1 MGLHDIPNSY
11 QNYKMKN
18 LLLTV
23 FISTCI
29 CSCNQS
35 TKTVDTA
42 SNQDTTSTMYDVKTG
57 GSKLIQVDGR
67 YNVWTKKVGDGKIKV
82 LLLHGGP
89 GFTHDYFECFEDFLP
104 KEGIEFY
111 YYDQLGAG
119 NSDIPTDTSLW
130 NTPRFVEEVEQV
142 RKGLGLDNFY
152 LLGHSWGGMLAME
165 YLQKY
170 QSHVKAAVLSN
181 MTAGMKSYTSYTEQ
195 LKQQF
200 FTPQDL
206 KTYDSLDKLKLYDS
220 PQYQD
225 LLMNKL
231 YTQVLCRM
239 PVENWPEPLMRAFKK
254 PNLTIYKQMQGVDEF
269 HVTGNFKDW
278 EMWDRLPNIKVP
290 TLVIGGMKDEMNPD
304 DMKKE
309 GQLIPNSRTYLCP
322 NGSHMS
328 MYDDQQ
334 NYFSNLIAFLKDVED
349 NKFMPDKK
357 K

>member
-1 MGLHDIPNSY
+1 
-11 QNYKMKN
+11 MKN
-18 LLLTV
+18 LFLTI
-23 FISTCI
+23 FIATSI

-35 TKTVDTA
+35 PKTGDAA
-42 SNQDTTSTMYDVKTG
+42 SIQDTVSTSYEVKTG
-57 GSKLIQVDGR
+57 GCKMIQVDGK

-130 NTPRFVEEVEQV
+130 NTSRFVEEVEQV

-181 MTAGMKSYTSYTEQ
+181 MTAGMKSYTSYSEQ
-195 LKQQF
+195 LKQKLF
-200 FTPQDL
+200 APEDL

-220 PQYQD
+220 PEYQN
-225 LLMNKL
+225 LLMGKL
-231 YTQVLCRM
+231 YSQVVCRI
-239 PVENWPEPLMRAFKK
+239 PLENWPEPLMRAFKK
-254 PNLTIYKQMQGVDEF
+254 ANHTIYIQMQGVDEF
-269 HVTGNFKDW
+269 HVTGNFKNW

-290 TLVIGGMKDEMNPD
+290 TLVIAGMFDEMNPE

-322 NGSHMS
+322 NGSHLS
-328 MYDDQQ
+328 MYDDQK
-334 NYFSNLIAFLKDVED
+334 NYFKNLIAFLNDVED
-349 NKFMPDKK
+349 KKFTPDKK
-357 K
+357 Q

>member
-1 MGLHDIPNSY
+1 
-11 QNYKMKN
+11 MKN
-18 LLLTV
+18 LIITTLILT
-23 FISTCI
+23 SL

-35 TKTVDTA
+35 SETSDTVST
-42 SNQDTTSTMYDVKTG
+42 QDTISTNYEIKTG
-57 GSKLIQVDGR
+57 GSKMIQVDGK

-111 YYDQLGAG
+111 YYDQLGVG

-130 NTPRFVEEVEQV
+130 NIPRYVEEVEQV

-195 LKQQF
+195 LKQKL
-200 FTPQDL
+200 FTQQEL

-231 YTQVLCRM
+231 YTQVAYRK
-239 PVENWPEPLMRAFKK
+239 PVEEWAEPLMRAFKK
-254 PNLTIYKQMQGVDEF
+254 ANHTIYIHMQGVDEF

-278 EMWDRLPNIKVP
+278 EMWDRLSNIKVP

-304 DMKKE
+304 DIKKE
-309 GQLIPNSRTYLCP
+309 GQLILNSRTYLCP

-334 NYFSNLIAFLKDVED
+334 NYFKILLHF
-349 NKFMPDKK
+349 
-357 K
+357 